1 MKWDFKKVDYGVNP
15 VFNKLLTNV
24 GASGPDYKI
33 LYLNT
38 SKLPHFSIPSGN
50 EVILLISKP
59 FVEKLDLSKQEI
71 SLLLLEEYLRAKKGA
86 PKGKDTTK
94 KSKYPKRQS

>member
-24 GASGPDYKI
+24 GVTGPDYKI

-38 SKLPHFSIPSGN
+38 SKLAHFSIPSGN

-71 SLLLLEEYLRAKKGA
+71 SLLLWKSMFELKK
-86 PKGKDTTK
+86 KF
-94 KSKYPKRQS
+94 